1 MIESPDTTPGATGTQ
16 SFERA
21 VLLLRE
27 IAAHGSR
34 GARLT
39 DLVADTGLAKPT
51 VHRLLA
57 ALIREGLLEQAPE
70 TRRYFLGAELFVMG
84 SIAAVRI
91 SAHQLP
97 ADDLRRIATL
107 SSAKYSGPSVPLA
120 ALLCDHYPD
129 ARRGAVA
136 ALLHETAA
144 GHTSRLSYAELQEH
158 SKRFAAVLRSLGVK
172 RGDRVATLLPK
183 GPEVL
188 ITMLAAWRLG
198 AVHVPLFTALGTQ
211 QVTYRLEHC
220 GARTVVTN
228 GTFHNKLSYEI
239 ATSPALRI
247 VLVEN
252 EGAAAGPL
260 GATLFWSSLHRAAPI
275 DAVATF
281 AGDDT
286 FALLYL
292 AGTTNSPRGLSVP
305 IKALASIEQYMR
317 VSLDVRED
325 DVFWN
330 IADPGWAG
338 GLYYAVL
345 GPLLLGRSVIFCD
358 GPFDVGQIYRVLTK
372 FGVTNLLAPPSWYH
386 KMRGAEA
393 MHPPPA
399 GLRLRA
405 ASAIGEW
412 LSEDLIGWAEQ
423 RFGVRVGDNYGQA
436 ELGIIIANPHAPGL
450 QFPRLS
456 GSLGRS
462 LPGYRIVLLDAAG
475 SPVAPGTEGE
485 IAVDIEKSELYW
497 FAGYENDGDGT
508 ADRFRHGPRFYMT
521 GDKAMID
528 QDGNFFFLGRNVES
542 VGSGVRAAEGIAEIE
557 VFLASHRAIAAAAAI
572 GKPDRLHG
580 ELIKIFVVLRPEIGA
595 SPDLAEEI
603 VRFIKP
609 KLNVD
614 ADPPEIEF
622 VVALPWALQRVTRP
636 EVGHSQGQSG

>member
-1 MIESPDTTPGATGTQ
+1 MIEATDAVPALPGTQ

-27 IAAHGSR
+27 VAAHGNR

-57 ALIREGLLEQAPE
+57 ALIREGMLEQSAE
-70 TRRYFLGAELFVMG
+70 TRRYFLGTELFVMG
-84 SIAAVRI
+84 TIAAARF
-91 SAHQLP
+91 SAHELP
-97 ADDLRRIATL
+97 AGDLRRIATL
-107 SSAKYSGPSVPLA
+107 SSAKYAGPSVPLA
-120 ALLCDHYPD
+120 ALLCDHHAD
-129 ARRGAVA
+129 ARHGATV

-158 SKRFAAVLRSLGVK
+158 SKRFAAVLRSLGVV

-188 ITMLAAWRLG
+188 IAMLAAWRLG
-198 AVHVPLFTALGTQ
+198 VVHVPLFTALGMQ

-220 GARTVVTN
+220 GARAVVTN
-228 GTFHNKLSYEI
+228 GTFHHKLSDEI
-239 ATSPALRI
+239 AMSPALRI

-252 EGAAAGPL
+252 EGAAAGPA
-260 GATLFWSSLHRAAPI
+260 GATLFWSSLHQAAPI
-275 DAVATF
+275 GTVATY
-281 AGDDT
+281 AGDDP

-292 AGTTNSPRGLSVP
+292 AGTASSPRGLPVP
-305 IKALASIEQYMR
+305 VKALASIEQYMR
-317 VSLDVRED
+317 VSLDVREE

-345 GPLLLGRSVIFCD
+345 GPLLLGRSAIFCD

-386 KMRGAEA
+386 KMRAAET
-393 MHPPPA
+393 MNPPPA
-399 GLRLRA
+399 GLRLRV

-412 LSEDLIGWAEQ
+412 LPEDLIDWAGQ
-423 RFGVRVGDNYGQA
+423 RLGVRVGDNYGQA

-450 QFPRLS
+450 RFPTVP
-456 GSLGRS
+456 GSLGRP
-462 LPGYRIVLLDAAG
+462 LPGFHVVLLDAEGA
-475 SPVAPGTEGE
+475 PVAPGADGE
-485 IAVDIEKSELYW
+485 IAIDIEKSELYW
-497 FAGYENDGDGT
+497 FAGYENDSAGT
-508 ADRFRHGPRFYMT
+508 ADRFRQGPRFYLT
-521 GDKAMID
+521 GDRAALD
-528 QDGNFFFLGRNVES
+528 QDGNFFFRGDAGS
-542 VGSGVRAAEGIAEIE
+542 VAGVRAAEGIAEIE
-557 VFLASHRAIAAAAAI
+557 AFLALHRAIAAAAAI

-580 ELIKIFVVLRPEIGA
+580 ELIKIFVVLRPGVSG
-595 SPDLAEEI
+595 SPELAEEI
-603 VRFIKP
+603 VRFVKP

-614 ADPPEIEF
+614 ADPPEIGF
-622 VVALPWALQRVTRP
+622 VAALP
-636 EVGHSQGQSG
+636 

>member
-1 MIESPDTTPGATGTQ
+1 MSRSPDTTPGATGTQ

-21 VLLLRE
+21 ALLLRE

-34 GARLT
+34 GARLA

-57 ALIREGLLEQAPE
+57 ALIRERMLEQVPE
-70 TRRYFLGAELFVMG
+70 TRRYFLGPELFVMG
-84 SIAAVRI
+84 SIAAARI
-91 SAHQLP
+91 GAHPLP
-97 ADDLRRIATL
+97 ADDLSRIATL
-107 SSAKYSGPSVPLA
+107 SSAKYAGSSVPLA
-120 ALLCDHYPD
+120 ALLCDHHAD
-129 ARRGAVA
+129 AQRGPAA

-144 GHTSRLSYAELQEH
+144 GHTSRLSYVELQEH
-158 SKRFAAVLRSLGVK
+158 SKRFATVLRSLGVG

-198 AVHVPLFTALGTQ
+198 AIHVPLFTALGVR

-220 GARTVVTN
+220 GARAVVTN
-228 GTFHNKLSYEI
+228 GTFHLKLSDEI
-239 ATSPALRI
+239 VASPDLRI

-252 EGAAAGPL
+252 EGAAAGFA
-260 GATLFWSSLHRAAPI
+260 GAILFWSSLHRAAQMETAAP
-275 DAVATF
+275 F
-281 AGDDT
+281 AGDDP

-292 AGTTNSPRGLSVP
+292 AGPADLPRGLPVP
-305 IKALASIEQYMR
+305 VKALASIEQYMR
-317 VSLDVRED
+317 VSLDVREE

-386 KMRGAEA
+386 KMRAVEA
-393 MHPPPA
+393 MHLPPA
-399 GLRLRA
+399 RLRLRA

-412 LSEDLIGWAEQ
+412 LPEDLVGWAE
-423 RFGVRVGDNYGQA
+423 RRLGVPVGDNYGQA
-436 ELGIIIANPHAPGL
+436 EIGIVIANPHAPGL
-450 QFPRLS
+450 QYPRLP
-456 GSLGRS
+456 GSLGRA
-462 LPGYRIVLLDAAG
+462 LPGHRIVLLDAAG
-475 SPVAPGTEGE
+475 SPAAPGVEGE

-497 FAGYENDGDGT
+497 FAGYENDGHAT
-508 ADRFRHGPRFYMT
+508 AGRFRHGPRFYLT
-521 GDKAMID
+521 GDRATSD
-528 QDGNFFFLGRNVES
+528 RDGNFFFVGRQAES
-542 VGSGVRAAEGIAEIE
+542 VGSTVRAAEGIAEIE
-557 VFLASHRAIAAAAAI
+557 TFLATHPAIAKAKAI

-580 ELIKIFVVLRPEIGA
+580 QSIKIFVVLRPGVGA
-595 SPDLAEEI
+595 SPDLADEI
-603 VRFIKP
+603 ARFVKS
-609 KLNVD
+609 KLSID

-622 VVALPWALQRVTRP
+622 VAVLP
-636 EVGHSQGQSG
+636 